1 MGRMERRSC
10 VGRSGDNDYE
20 KVRHAPRLAELVDV
34 KDDSIL
40 SRSPSLKAFLELA
53 TR

>member
-1 MGRMERRSC
+1 MGRMERSILRWAF
-10 VGRSGDNDYE
+10 GDNDYE

-34 KDDSIL
+34 KDDSVL